1 MNIYLFFII
10 TVSGFTI
17 TAKVSRNGDIKKS
30 ANFSRPNFDEN
41 TGKNSE
47 ISPGRC
53 KTLFK
58 SVKKDLSK
66 SRPVNKLT
74 IKILLKYC
82 MTETRLKLL
91 ATLTSK
97 AKKDS
102 LRW

>member
-1 MNIYLFFII
+1 MNIYLFFIL

-17 TAKVSRNGDIKKS
+17 TAKVTNNGDIKKS
-30 ANFSRPNFDEN
+30 GFSRSNFDEN
-41 TGKNSE
+41 ISK

>member
-1 MNIYLFFII
+1 MNIYLFFILTI
-10 TVSGFTI
+10 SGFTI
-17 TAKVSRNGDIKKS
+17 TAKVSNNEDTKIS
-30 ANFSRPNFDEN
+30 SNFSRPNFDN
-41 TGKNSE
+41 KKSE